1 MAVKKRKRPALLSHT
16 RPRLPTAKQL
26 TPSAPTVSL
35 SSKATR
41 NLIRSHHQLL
51 KARER
56 AVLAGDESAVAELD
70 VQIEANGGLESYQLA
85 SKTGQSRERGGDS
98 STVFLEWIRPL
109 LRRAKE
115 ARQQGGNSSPGKLRL
130 LEVGAL
136 STKNA
141 CSQHDCIDVTRIDL
155 NSQEPGILQQDFME
169 RPLPGAGGDDKD
181 RFHAISLSLVLNYV
195 PSAAQRGE
203 MLKRCSAFFA
213 TSPPCSLPDTDSTK
227 FAPFLFLVL
236 PAACVLNSRY
246 FNSERLNDIAT
257 SLGYSKLK
265 EKVTNKLIYQLW
277 EFRPLLLDNSNKNNS
292 ARIFRKEELNPGK
305 TRNNFTITLNAKP
318 GIMNGLK
325 RTLQK

>member
-1 MAVKKRKRPALLSHT
+1 MALKKRKRPALLSHT
-16 RPRLPTAKQL
+16 RPRIPTAKQL
-26 TPSAPTVSL
+26 TPSAPSVSL

-56 AVLAGDESAVAELD
+56 AVLAGDASLVSQLD
-70 VQIEANGGLESYQLA
+70 AQIDANGGLESYQLA

-109 LRRAKE
+109 LRRIKE
-115 ARQQGGNSSPGKLRL
+115 TRQQGGVSSTGNLRL

-169 RPLPGAGGDDKD
+169 RPLPAATADGDDGKD

-203 MLKRCSAFFA
+203 MLKRCLAFFT
-213 TSPPCSLPDTDSTK
+213 TSPSCSLPNTDSTY
-227 FAPFLFLVL
+227 FAPYLFLVL

-257 SLGYSKLK
+257 SLGYNKLK

-277 EFRPLLLDNSNKNNS
+277 EFRDNSNKNKS
-292 ARIFRKEELNPGK
+292 AKTFRKEELNPGK

-318 GIMNGLK
+318 
-325 RTLQK
+325 

>member
-1 MAVKKRKRPALLSHT
+1 MAATKRHNKRPALLSRT
-16 RPRLPTAKQL
+16 RPQFVKKQL
-26 TPSAPTVSL
+26 VAPSL

-56 AVLAGDESAVAELD
+56 AVLSGNATLIAEID
-70 VQIEANGGLESYQLA
+70 AQITANGGLQSYQLA

-98 STVFLEWIRPL
+98 STVFLEWIRPFL
-109 LRRAKE
+109 KQLKDNTRKI
-115 ARQQGGNSSPGKLRL
+115 RL

-141 CSQHDCIDVTRIDL
+141 CSQHECIDVTRIDL

-169 RPLPGAGGDDKD
+169 RPLPAHDGDS
-181 RFHAISLSLVLNYV
+181 FHAISLSLVLNFV

-203 MLKRCSAFFA
+203 MLKRCSAFLTPLLPPPRSSA
-213 TSPPCSLPDTDSTK
+213 TENDMKWAPD
-227 FAPFLFLVL
+227 FAPYLFLVL

-246 FNSERLNDIAT
+246 FTSQRLDDIIT
-257 SLGYSKLK
+257 SLEYRKLE

-277 EFRPLLLDNSNKNNS
+277 EYRPIPLDTIKH
-292 ARIFRKEELNPGK
+292 REIVFRKEELNPGK
-305 TRNNFTITLNAKP
+305 TRNNFTITLDANH
-318 GIMNGLK
+318 G
-325 RTLQK
+325 

>member
-1 MAVKKRKRPALLSHT
+1 MAVKKRKRPGLLSHT
-16 RPRLPTAKQL
+16 RPRIPTAKQL
-26 TPSAPTVSL
+26 TPSAQTVSL

-56 AVLAGDESAVAELD
+56 AVLAGEDALIS
-70 VQIEANGGLESYQLA
+70 QIDAQIDANGGLESYQLA

-109 LRRAKE
+109 LRQIKK
-115 ARQQGGNSSPGKLRL
+115 ARQQTENVSAGKLRL

-169 RPLPGAGGDDKD
+169 RPLPAATADGDDQE

-213 TSPPCSLPDTDSTK
+213 TSPPCSLHTESTE
-227 FAPFLFLVL
+227 FTPYLFLVL
-236 PAACVLNSRY
+236 PAACILNSRY

-257 SLGYSKLK
+257 SLGYSKVN

-277 EFRPLLLDNSNKNNS
+277 EFRPLPLDDSDKNKL
-292 ARIFRKEELNPGK
+292 ARMFRKEELNPGK

-318 GIMNGLK
+318 
-325 RTLQK
+325 